1 VGGLDITTGKFVQ
14 EFWREKS
21 YLHINIKEMIAA
33 INTVRSLS
41 KRGETVSLTV
51 DNQVIYYYLA
61 KGGGSKTPS
70 ICCCNPFTIGSL
82 AKT

>member
-1 VGGLDITTGKFVQ
+1 LDII

-51 DNQVIYYYLA
+51 DNQVIYYNLA
-61 KGGGSKTPS
+61 KGGEQ
-70 ICCCNPFTIGSL
+70 NPFNMLLQPLYNWLISQDITL
-82 AKT
+82 QVT